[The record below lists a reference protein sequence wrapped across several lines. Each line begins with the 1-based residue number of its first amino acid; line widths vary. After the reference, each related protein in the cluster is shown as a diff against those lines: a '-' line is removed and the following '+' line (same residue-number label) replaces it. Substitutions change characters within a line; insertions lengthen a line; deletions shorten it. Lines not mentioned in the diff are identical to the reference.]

1 MRLAQATQRLDAA
14 RVFRTRW
21 LPVFAYVALIFTL
34 SAQPHLVSPL
44 HFQNGDKVAHLCE
57 YGVLGF
63 LLVRAVRASYPSH
76 GVLAVALRTLLLGL
90 AIAAA
95 DEKFQAF
102 IPGRESSVLDWFAD
116 SIGITLAQ
124 IVFFAVAK
132 DEEL

>member
-1 MRLAQATQRLDAA
+1 MAQATQRLDAA

-21 LPVFAYVALIFTL
+21 LPVLAYVALIFTV
-34 SAQPHLVSPL
+34 SAQPHLAPPL

-63 LLVRAVRASYPSH
+63 LLVRALRASYPAR
-76 GVLAVALRTLLLGL
+76 GALAIALLTILVGMS
-90 AIAAA
+90 IAAA
-95 DEKFQAF
+95 DEKFQSF

-116 SIGITLAQ
+116 SMGITLAQ